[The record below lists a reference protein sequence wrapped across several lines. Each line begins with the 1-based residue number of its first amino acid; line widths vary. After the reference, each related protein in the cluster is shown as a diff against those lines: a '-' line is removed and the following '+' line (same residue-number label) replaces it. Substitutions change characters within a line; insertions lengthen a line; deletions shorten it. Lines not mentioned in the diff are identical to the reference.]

1 MPPVTLGAVNVT
13 LTSALP
19 GVAMPMLGA
28 FGTVAG
34 VTLLE
39 AAEGTLLPT
48 ALLASTVQVTGVP
61 FVKPLTTM
69 GDAVPVWLCAPQLA
83 V

>member
-1 MPPVTLGAVNVT
+1 
-13 LTSALP
+13 
-19 GVAMPMLGA
+19 MPMIGA
-28 FGTVAG
+28 PGTAPG

-39 AAEGTLLPT
+39 AAEGALLPT
-48 ALLASTVQVTGVP
+48 ALLANTVQVTGAP

-69 GDAVPVWLCAPQLA
+69 GDAVPVLLCAPQLA